1 MEESWEKGEFICAC
15 AGFGPEYG
23 QGPFDLWRDSYQ
35 TQSVV
40 PEVESV
46 FEPEEI
52 TVSNVS

>member
-35 TQSVV
+35 TQSAI